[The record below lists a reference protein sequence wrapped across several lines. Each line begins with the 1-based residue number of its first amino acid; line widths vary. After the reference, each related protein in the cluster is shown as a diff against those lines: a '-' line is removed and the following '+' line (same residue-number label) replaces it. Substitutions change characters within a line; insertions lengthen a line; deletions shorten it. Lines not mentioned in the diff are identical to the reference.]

1 MSWFRS
7 PIPDYLCSRFPGV
20 CFRCKV
26 LYTRFRRLKVRFY
39 LPSSGVQIHSH
50 FLLRCS
56 SASRGENLPA
66 VGLCSLWLFRPL
78 SERGEQD
85 TRFREKPSLCSSSTP
100 PERRRQQGFHVAEC
114 LAEQSLPPG
123 ALCHSS
129 CHHGCFLTSL
139 CRLVTP
145 ILSAE

>member
-1 MSWFRS
+1 MSWFLS

-26 LYTRFRRLKVRFY
+26 LYTCFRRLEVKFY
-39 LPSSGVQIHSH
+39 FTQ
-50 FLLRCS
+50 LRGANS
-56 SASRGENLPA
+56 FSLPA
-66 VGLCSLWLFRPL
+66 QMFICFARREPACCWALQSMAFRPL

-114 LAEQSLPPG
+114 PAEQSLPPG